1 MSSSPPPPP
10 LEKPQVIAHA
20 QQGLSYTAFECK
32 WVPCS
37 ARLLCLGS
45 FPRGTG
51 VIELY
56 ELQGGR
62 LRLLRQIEKS
72 KPIKCGTFG
81 ASSLQQRYLATGDF
95 GGNLNI

>member
-1 MSSSPPPPP
+1 MSSPPSPPAGAP

-20 QQGLSYTAFECK
+20 QQGLSYTVFDCR

-62 LRLLRQIEKS
+62 LRLLRQTMADLNPNLLIEE
-72 KPIKCGTFG
+72 GRF
-81 ASSLQQRYLATGDF
+81 RLAQ
-95 GGNLNI
+95 